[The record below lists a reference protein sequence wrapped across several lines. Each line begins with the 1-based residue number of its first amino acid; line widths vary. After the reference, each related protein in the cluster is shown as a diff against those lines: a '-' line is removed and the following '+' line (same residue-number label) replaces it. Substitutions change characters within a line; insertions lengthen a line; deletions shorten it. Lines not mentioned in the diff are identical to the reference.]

1 MANKDNNSDTDFAN
15 IIHQHKNNSSSLS
28 FLHQQNMDLSPTKTG
43 RNETF
48 LTFLCSFFHHFS
60 KHRRVCS
67 GFQAKRQ
74 S

>member
-48 LTFLCSFFHHFS
+48 LTLSCTFFYHFS